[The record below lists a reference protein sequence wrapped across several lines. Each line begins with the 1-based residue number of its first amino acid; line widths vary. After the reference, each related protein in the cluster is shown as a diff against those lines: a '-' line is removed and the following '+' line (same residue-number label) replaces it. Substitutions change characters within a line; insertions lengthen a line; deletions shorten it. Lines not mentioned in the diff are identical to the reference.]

1 MYLVDLIA
9 EIYQNECER
18 TTDGR
23 ESNGVRL
30 NVSFSLSLSFS
41 FRLFSILFEKSPN
54 DRKEDYLIGIRI
66 QKKNL

>member
-30 NVSFSLSLSFS
+30 NVSFSLSV
-41 FRLFSILFEKSPN
+41 ILFPTLFDSL
-54 DRKEDYLIGIRI
+54 R
-66 QKKNL
+66 